1 MCDEQIK
8 FINTNTDI
16 KLSIWKCKLFLILTL
31 RHLSMDLYLFGL
43 KSLLLSLIHIAFKKK
58 KFFFTSRYIFFDLE
72 MNEEDIENLKNGHD
86 FFIVK
91 KF

>member
-16 KLSIWKCKLFLILTL
+16 KLSIWKCKLLFLILTL
-31 RHLSMDLYLFGL
+31 RHLSMGFIFGL
-43 KSLLLSLIHIAFKKK
+43 KSLFLSFIHIAFKKK
-58 KFFFTSRYIFFDLE
+58 NFSSRLIFFDLE
-72 MNEEDIENLKNGHD
+72 MNEGDVENLKNGHD

-91 KF
+91 NF